1 MEQTYRRGD
10 VFTADLG
17 SGIGSEQQG
26 VRPVIVIQN
35 DVGNQHSPTV
45 IVAPMTTQGRKK
57 HELPT
62 HCFFDTVE
70 GLNEP
75 SMAILEQIRTIDKK
89 RLSKKLGRLTDSQME
104 EINQGLLTIPSLPL
118 PMQ

>member
-17 SGIGSEQQG
+17 AGIGSEQQG

-45 IVAPMTTQGRKK
+45 IIAPMTTQGRKK

-62 HCFFDTVE
+62 HCFFDEVE

-75 SMAILEQIRTIDKK
+75 SMAILEQIRTIDKS
-89 RLSKKLGRLTDSQME
+89 RLREFSKAEGA
-104 EINQGLLTIPSLPL
+104 
-118 PMQ
+118 